1 MSPFPREMIWLK
13 LQLNQSCV
21 SLKKTYAMVLEK
33 LDQQELKI
41 SGSIGI
47 KDF

>member
-1 MSPFPREMIWLK
+1 
-13 LQLNQSCV
+13 
-21 SLKKTYAMVLEK
+21 MVLEK